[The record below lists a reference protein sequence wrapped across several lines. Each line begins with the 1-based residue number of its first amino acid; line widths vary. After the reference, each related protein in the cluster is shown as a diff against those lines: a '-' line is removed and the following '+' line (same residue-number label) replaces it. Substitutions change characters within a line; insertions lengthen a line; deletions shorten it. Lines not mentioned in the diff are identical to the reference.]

1 MRSKYR
7 HDRTPAHHDSSIDDR
22 RIYGNYILLWTRREL
37 IIVTFRHLSPSL
49 STCAF
54 YRACL
59 ALSADILG
67 RAGAQI
73 PCSADSSLWV
83 AGSMLPSR
91 ANVVVGIVSHGNYYL
106 TAAVVSF

>member
-49 STCAF
+49 STCALLACMF
-54 YRACL
+54 RACT
-59 ALSADILG
+59 DIFG
-67 RAGAQI
+67 RA
-73 PCSADSSLWV
+73 CVDSLLGGFISV
-83 AGSMLPSR
+83 SGRQHFPFPTKT
-91 ANVVVGIVSHGNYYL
+91 VVGIVSHGNYYL
-106 TAAVVSF
+106 TAAVVS